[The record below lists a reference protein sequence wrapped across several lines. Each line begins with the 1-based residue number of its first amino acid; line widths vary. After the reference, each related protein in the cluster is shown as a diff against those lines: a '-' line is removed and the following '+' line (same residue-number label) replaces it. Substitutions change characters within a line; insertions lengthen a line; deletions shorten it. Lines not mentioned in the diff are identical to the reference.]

1 MGNRQ
6 PANFQALYP
15 NATEDGI
22 DLLKQ
27 LLVIEPDQRISA
39 SKALK
44 HCFVKE
50 FMTQLDDDDDAK
62 METQIQK
69 FDFGFESEVRHCLF
83 LICHQRRV
91 FHV

>member
-15 NATEDGI
+15 NATEEGV

-27 LLVIEPDQRISA
+27 LLVIEPEQRISA

-44 HCFVKE
+44 HRFVNE
-50 FMTQLDDDDDAK
+50 FLTQIDEDEDGK
-62 METQIQK
+62 METQITK
-69 FDFGFESEVRHCLF
+69 FDFGFESEVRASTILF
-83 LICHQRRV
+83 
-91 FHV
+91 F